1 MVGRLIRTAVVV
13 VLGVVWLIPIYLML
27 VNAFVPAAEYTGRP
41 SWAPTG
47 FDFFGNV
54 AIAWEASGLGLGLAN
69 SLVYATVSAALAVMV
84 AALAAFAV
92 VIMPMGR
99 PALWFWLI
107 YAGTLLPLQIFL
119 APLFKVYVATGTYDT
134 TLGMVIIYAAI
145 CVPFAFFVTR
155 NFLTTMPA
163 EITEAAQLDG
173 AKWGRIFFQIH
184 LPLLKSALFAAFIF
198 QFTWVWNDYLFG
210 ITLTTSPDRR
220 PVMAALAEINGGF
233 AALGPPVVLAAALV
247 ASIPTVILFLS
258 FQRFFVSSLRAT
270 A

>member
-1 MVGRLIRTAVVV
+1 MVGRLIRNTIVV
-13 VLGVVWLIPIYLML
+13 VLGVLWLIPLYLMI
-27 VNAFVPAAEYTGRP
+27 VNSFVPAAEYRGRP
-41 SWAPTG
+41 SWLPDG

-54 AIAWEASGLGLGLAN
+54 AIAWQESGLGMGLAN
-69 SLVYATVSAALAVMV
+69 SLLYAVVSAGIAVVV

-92 VIMPMGR
+92 VVMPMSR
-99 PALWFWLI
+99 PMLWFWLI
-107 YAGTLLPLQIFL
+107 YTGTLLPLQIFI
-119 APLFKVYVATGTYDT
+119 APLFKVYVGTGIYDT
-134 TLGMVIIYAAI
+134 TLGMVLIYGAI

-155 NFLTTMPA
+155 NFLTTMPP

-173 AKWGRIFFQIH
+173 AQWGRIFFQIH
-184 LPLLKSALFAAFIF
+184 LPLLRSALFAAFIF

-220 PVMAALAEINGGF
+220 PVMSALAEINGGF

-258 FQRFFVSSLRAT
+258 CQRFFVSSLRAT